1 MKIKENLIR
10 GDEVMFDQLVALHSI
25 SRLAGAHLYPVIV
38 MYSHVPQP
46 GPHLSGRITEC
57 VE

>member
-1 MKIKENLIR
+1 MKIKENRIQ
-10 GDEVMFDQLVALHSI
+10 GDEVMFGQLVALHGI
-25 SRLAGAHLYPVIV
+25 SRLAGAHPYPVIV

-46 GPHLSGRITEC
+46 GPHLSGGNTGF